1 MANGII
7 SLDEAREWLRLDNTD
22 NDAVI
27 EGLIEGAAE
36 YIEIATGLTPSYQA
50 ISPLAKTATKFLL
63 SLWYDPTQADTDRLQ
78 RSIDNLL
85 KAVAQSH
92 VGY

>member
-1 MANGII
+1 MTNAVI

-27 EGLIEGAAE
+27 AGLIEGAAQ
-36 YIEIATGLTPSYQA
+36 YITIATGLTVEDQA
-50 ISPLAKTATKFLL
+50 ASPLAKTATKFLL
-63 SLWYDPTQADTDRLQ
+63 SLWYDPTQADTDKLQ

-85 KAVAQSH
+85 KAVAH
-92 VGY
+92 VG

>member
-1 MANGII
+1 MANEVI

-27 EGLIEGAAE
+27 AGLIEGAAQ
-36 YIEIATGLTPSYQA
+36 YIEIATGLIPLDQA
-50 ISPLAKTATKFLL
+50 ASPLAKTATKFLL
-63 SLWYDPTQADTDRLQ
+63 SLWYDPTQADTDKLQ

-85 KAVAQSH
+85 KAAAH
-92 VGY
+92 VG

>member
-1 MANGII
+1 MANEVI

-27 EGLIEGAAE
+27 TGLIEGAAQ
-36 YIEIATGLTPSYQA
+36 YIEIATGLIPLDQA
-50 ISPLAKTATKFLL
+50 ASPLAKTATKFLL
-63 SLWYDPTQADTDRLQ
+63 SLWYDPTQADTDKLQ

-85 KAVAQSH
+85 KAVAH
-92 VGY
+92 VG

>member
-1 MANGII
+1 MANAVI

-27 EGLIEGAAE
+27 AGLIEGAAQ
-36 YIEIATGLTPSYQA
+36 YITIATGLTVEDQA
-50 ISPLAKTATKFLL
+50 ASPLAQTATKFLL
-63 SLWYDPTQADTDRLQ
+63 SLWYDPTQADTDKLQ

-85 KAVAQSH
+85 KAVAH
-92 VGY
+92 VG

>member
-1 MANGII
+1 MAQVI
-7 SLDEAREWLRLDNTD
+7 SIDEAREWLRLDNSD

-27 EGLIEGAAE
+27 ADLIEGAAQ
-36 YIEIATGLTPSYQA
+36 YIEITTGLIPLDQA
-50 ISPLAKTATKFLL
+50 ASPLAKTATKFLL

-85 KAVAQSH
+85 KAVTH
-92 VGY
+92 VG

>member
-1 MANGII
+1 MTNAVI

-27 EGLIEGAAE
+27 AGLIEGAAQ
-36 YIEIATGLTPSYQA
+36 YITIATGLTVGDQA
-50 ISPLAKTATKFLL
+50 ASPLAQTATKFLL
-63 SLWYDPTQADTDRLQ
+63 SLWYDPTQADTDKLQ

-85 KAVAQSH
+85 KAVAH
-92 VGY
+92 VG

>member
-1 MANGII
+1 MTNAVI

-27 EGLIEGAAE
+27 KGLIEGAAQ
-36 YIEIATGLTPSYQA
+36 YITIATGLDPFDQA
-50 ISPLAKTATKFLL
+50 ASPLAKTATKFLL
-63 SLWYDPTQADTDRLQ
+63 SLWYDPTQADTDKLQ

-85 KAVAQSH
+85 KAVAH
-92 VGY
+92 VG

>member
-1 MANGII
+1 MTNAVI

-27 EGLIEGAAE
+27 AGLIEGAAQ
-36 YIEIATGLTPSYQA
+36 YITIATGLTVEDQA
-50 ISPLAKTATKFLL
+50 ASPLAQTAAKFLL
-63 SLWYDPTQADTDRLQ
+63 SLWYDPTQADTDKLQ

-85 KAVAQSH
+85 KAVAH
-92 VGY
+92 VG

>member
-1 MANGII
+1 MAQVI
-7 SLDEAREWLRLDNTD
+7 SIDEAREWLRLDGTD

-27 EGLIEGAAE
+27 EGLLDGAAE
-36 YIEIATGLTPSYQA
+36 YIEIATGLIPLDQA
-50 ISPLAKTATKFLL
+50 ASPLAKTATKFLL

-85 KAVAQSH
+85 KAVTH
-92 VGY
+92 VG

>member
-1 MANGII
+1 MAKEVI

-22 NDAVI
+22 NDTVI
-27 EGLIEGAAE
+27 AGLIEGAAE
-36 YIEIATGLTPSYQA
+36 YIEIATGLIPLDQA
-50 ISPLAKTATKFLL
+50 ASPLAKTATKFLL

-85 KAVAQSH
+85 KAVAH
-92 VGY
+92 VG

>member
-1 MANGII
+1 MTNAVI
-7 SLDEAREWLRLDNTD
+7 SLDEGREWLRLDNTD

-27 EGLIEGAAE
+27 AGLIEGAAQ
-36 YIEIATGLTPSYQA
+36 YITIATGLTVEDQA
-50 ISPLAKTATKFLL
+50 ASPLAQTATKFLL

-85 KAVAQSH
+85 KAVAH
-92 VGY
+92 VG

>member
-1 MANGII
+1 MANEVI

-36 YIEIATGLTPSYQA
+36 YIEIATGLTQFDQA
-50 ISPLAKTATKFLL
+50 LSPLAKTATKFLL

-85 KAVAQSH
+85 KAVTH
-92 VGY
+92 VG

>member
-1 MANGII
+1 MANVI

-22 NDAVI
+22 NDEVI
-27 EGLIEGAAE
+27 EGLLDGAAE
-36 YIEIATGLTPSYQA
+36 YIAIATGLTPSYQA

-63 SLWYDPTQADTDRLQ
+63 SLWYDPSQADTDRLQ

-85 KAVAQSH
+85 KAVAH
-92 VGY
+92 TY

>member
-1 MANGII
+1 MTNAVI

-27 EGLIEGAAE
+27 AGLIEGAAQ
-36 YIEIATGLTPSYQA
+36 YITIATGLTVEDQA
-50 ISPLAKTATKFLL
+50 ASPLAQTATKFLL
-63 SLWYDPTQADTDRLQ
+63 SLWYDPTQADTDKLQ

-85 KAVAQSH
+85 KAVAH
-92 VGY
+92 VG

>member
-1 MANGII
+1 MANEVI

-27 EGLIEGAAE
+27 AGLIEGAAQ
-36 YIEIATGLTPSYQA
+36 YITIATGLTVEDQA
-50 ISPLAKTATKFLL
+50 ASPLAQTATKFLL
-63 SLWYDPTQADTDRLQ
+63 SLWYDPTQADTDKLQ

-85 KAVAQSH
+85 KAVAH
-92 VGY
+92 VG

>member
-1 MANGII
+1 MANEVI

-27 EGLIEGAAE
+27 KGLIEGAAQ
-36 YIEIATGLTPSYQA
+36 YITIATGLDPFAQA
-50 ISPLAKTATKFLL
+50 ASPLAKTATKFLL
-63 SLWYDPTQADTDRLQ
+63 SLWYDPTQADTDKLQ

-85 KAVAQSH
+85 KAVAH
-92 VGY
+92 VG

>member
-1 MANGII
+1 MANEVI

-27 EGLIEGAAE
+27 TGLIEGAAQ
-36 YIEIATGLTPSYQA
+36 YIEIATGLIPLDQA
-50 ISPLAKTATKFLL
+50 ASPLAKTATKFLL
-63 SLWYDPTQADTDRLQ
+63 SLWYDPSQADTDKLQ

-85 KAVAQSH
+85 KAVAH
-92 VGY
+92 VG